1 MNKYHNTPISQP
13 KDKYGLLYFIFLS
26 EEKEDVIWGGGMS
39 KGSNSK
45 ISLYELK
52 NHNFLGKAAV
62 SLKSPLDES
71 KREKEY

>member
-26 EEKEDVIWGGGMS
+26 EEKEDVIWGGGGMS

-52 NHNFLGKAAV
+52 NHNFLGKSGSFV
-62 SLKSPLDES
+62 KISF
-71 KREKEY
+71 R